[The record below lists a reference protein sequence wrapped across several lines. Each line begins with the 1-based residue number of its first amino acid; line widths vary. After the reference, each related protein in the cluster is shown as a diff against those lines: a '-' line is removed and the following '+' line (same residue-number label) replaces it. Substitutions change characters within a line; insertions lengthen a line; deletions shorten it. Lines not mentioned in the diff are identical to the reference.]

1 MSGQAG
7 VKTLLDAE
15 QKAQEIVNKA
25 RRGTTFNI
33 YNLKLNIS
41 I

>member
-1 MSGQAG
+1 MSQAG

-25 RRGTTFNI
+25 RRGKYPSTFFI
-33 YNLKLNIS
+33 
-41 I
+41 

>member
-25 RRGTTFNI
+25 RRGKI
-33 YNLKLNIS
+33 VKI
-41 I
+41 